1 MNRTFER
8 DVLEGL
14 AQRQKSIPAHWLDGT
29 TIEAGKRLLMR
40 INSDLDA
47 DFAPTAFRH
56 ETRLDAQA
64 QRREW
69 HLVSCYTQHVNVRG
83 RRIQF
88 AMNES
93 IRTATFDDATALFS
107 SREQNVSI
115 A

>member
-1 MNRTFER
+1 MNKIFER

-14 AQRQKSIPAHWLDGT
+14 AQRRKAIPPRWLDST
-29 TIEAGKRLLMR
+29 TVEAGKRLLLR

-47 DFAPTAFRH
+47 DFAPSAFRH
-56 ETRLDAQA
+56 ETRFDAEA

-69 HLVSCYTQHVNVRG
+69 HLVSCYTQHVTVRG
-83 RRIQF
+83 RRFQF

-93 IRTATFDDATALFS
+93 IRTATFDDAAHTS
-107 SREQNVSI
+107 EREQNVSI